1 MQIIVITL
9 PTFIEK
15 ESNIIEKLFSL
26 GVDRIHIRKPN
37 ASISKCRELIKEI
50 PSYYH
55 SKLSL
60 HDNFE
65 LTDDFNIGGL
75 HLNQRNPFIPKSF
88 KGIVSRSCHSLKEI
102 IKYKALVNYLFLSPI
117 FDSISKKGY
126 MSAFTHENLVL
137 ACKQKIIDD
146 KVYALG
152 GISLKNIKQLPYY
165 GFGGAV
171 LLGDVWEKVDTK
183 SFESYIKQLITNS
196 I

>member
-1 MQIIVITL
+1 
-9 PTFIEK
+9 
-15 ESNIIEKLFSL
+15 
-26 GVDRIHIRKPN
+26 
-37 ASISKCRELIKEI
+37 
-50 PSYYH
+50 
-55 SKLSL
+55 
-60 HDNFE
+60 
-65 LTDDFNIGGL
+65 
-75 HLNQRNPFIPKSF
+75 
-88 KGIVSRSCHSLKEI
+88 
-102 IKYKALVNYLFLSPI
+102 
-117 FDSISKKGY
+117 
-126 MSAFTHENLVL
+126 MSAFTDENLVL